1 MTSNRKNRVLQ
12 ESLLYLQ
19 YLSKLLQNL
28 TMNKKIQP
36 AVGWVERAIKIVNY
50 NYLNFNYF
58 YLDLSVEL
66 VGRRPTIRRFIFKLV
81 GFAGVSCC
89 ERFLFIRL

>member
-28 TMNKKIQP
+28 TMNKKNSTC
-36 AVGWVERAIKIVNY
+36 RR
-50 NYLNFNYF
+50 
-58 YLDLSVEL
+58 
-66 VGRRPTIRRFIFKLV
+66 VGRK
-81 GFAGVSCC
+81 SHQNC
-89 ERFLFIRL
+89 